1 MATLK
6 SAESRMCEKALAR
19 GVAGGEPPVGELNA
33 DGPLPDCS
41 VSAAA
46 RALAGWQANSPAQL
60 AAEFFMC
67 GRPDTS
73 SNHVALHYI
82 QVQYTLQIITLSQK

>member
-1 MATLK
+1 MAILK
-6 SAESRMCEKALAR
+6 SAKALTCEKALAR
-19 GVAGGEPPVGELNA
+19 GVAGGEPRDGELSA

-46 RALAGWQANSPAQL
+46 RALAGWQADSPAQL

-67 GRPDTS
+67 GMFE
-73 SNHVALHYI
+73 
-82 QVQYTLQIITLSQK
+82 LSRFDAFHTDWIKLKGTTPN